1 MKLGIFT
8 SGSCGDGKEMYKKR
22 VIHMKTCCF
31 ANLNLLLSEVLVA
44 IAVFLAIAPNLK
56 TRRP

>member
-1 MKLGIFT
+1 
-8 SGSCGDGKEMYKKR
+8 
-22 VIHMKTCCF
+22 MKTCCF

-56 TRRP
+56 TRGR